1 MSNIDKSKRDS
12 YRDRV
17 LPAMSTGELMDALQ
31 HAAASNSY
39 GSHDDQVNLIR
50 GEIADRIHA
59 EVNPDN
65 IIDPASHADTISLD
79 EAVILGMF
87 GRDDI
92 DETNAH
98 LAFRRGRKK
107 LSDEMNTHRHSG
119 VDDETA
125 FSEQLD
131 YETVDS
137 IVIMA
142 TRNGTVDLFDLKR

>member
-1 MSNIDKSKRDS
+1 MSNIDKSRRDN

-17 LPAMSTGELMDALQ
+17 LPAMSIDQLMDALQ
-31 HAAASNSY
+31 HAAAINSY
-39 GSHDDQVNLIR
+39 GSHDDQINLIR
-50 GEIADRIHA
+50 GEIADRTHA
-59 EVNPDN
+59 EANPDN

-79 EAVILGMF
+79 EAVILSMF
-87 GRDDI
+87 GSDDI

-125 FSEQLD
+125 FSAQLD
-131 YETVDS
+131 YDIVDS
-137 IVIMA
+137 IVILA
-142 TRNGTVDLFDLKR
+142 TRNGGESLFDLKR